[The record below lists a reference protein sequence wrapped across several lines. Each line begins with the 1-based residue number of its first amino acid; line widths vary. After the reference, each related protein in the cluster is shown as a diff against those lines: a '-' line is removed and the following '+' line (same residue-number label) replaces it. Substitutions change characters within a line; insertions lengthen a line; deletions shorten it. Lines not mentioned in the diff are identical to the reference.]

1 MLSVV
6 PKLVKPVCEQK
17 ENESRRLWRD
27 VTLALRNNDIDKAT
41 AAKHAN
47 EERQRSEGKARAAE
61 DIAWVP
67 SVSRLLRAGQGYWS
81 EMLGEWGKFHSTCSQ
96 HRDRNSVFFK
106 KNPMLTIGQLRAITA
121 DCKVLIEFQ
130 FNFISSNFNRFS
142 ISNRKVNLGSTKN
155 PWPSQNSQEP

>member
-1 MLSVV
+1 MINTEVLSVV

-67 SVSRLLRAGQGYWS
+67 SVSRLSGCRSGVMVGNGGWAMS
-81 EMLGEWGKFHSTCSQ
+81 WGKFHS
-96 HRDRNSVFFK
+96 
-106 KNPMLTIGQLRAITA
+106 
-121 DCKVLIEFQ
+121 
-130 FNFISSNFNRFS
+130 
-142 ISNRKVNLGSTKN
+142 
-155 PWPSQNSQEP
+155 

>member
-1 MLSVV
+1 MINTEVLSVV

-41 AAKHAN
+41 AAKTAN

-67 SVSRLLRAGQGYWS
+67 SVSTGVC
-81 EMLGEWGKFHSTCSQ
+81 WGF
-96 HRDRNSVFFK
+96 V
-106 KNPMLTIGQLRAITA
+106 G
-121 DCKVLIEFQ
+121 
-130 FNFISSNFNRFS
+130 
-142 ISNRKVNLGSTKN
+142 GS
-155 PWPSQNSQEP
+155 